1 MAKRFFTDEG
11 LSALVDNVKAYTDG
25 AISSVEASIPD
36 SLSDLS
42 SDATHRTV
50 TDTEKS
56 AWNAKSNFSGNYND
70 LTNKPSIPSIEGLAT
85 ITYVDQA
92 DANKVDKV
100 SGKGLSTNDYTTAD
114 KNKLSNIEAGAQV
127 NTVTGVKGNSESTYR
142 TGNINITKANI
153 GLGNVDNTA
162 DSAKSVKH
170 ATSADSATS
179 ATKDAS
185 GNTITS
191 TYETKTASDEKLASA
206 KSYTDEKIG
215 LLMNNSSEAVDSIM
229 ELAAAMEE
237 HVDVMD
243 ALEEAIGKKADKDHS
258 HTITANDADDDVVV
272 LAGESGT
279 NSVKYTASH
288 AKKGPSAGYTSG
300 NDKTSIGGSGA
311 SGTIKIPQITV
322 DAYGH
327 VTAAADE
334 SVTITMPTLP
344 TIDDTLS
351 DSSTNP
357 VQNKVVKAAV
367 DGKAKTSHAS
377 SATTYGVGTTSNYGH
392 VKISNGDVDS
402 VATANGLAAGMDHI
416 HSSYVNQNAFSNV
429 KIGSTTVAADSATDT
444 IELVG
449 SNVTLTPDAT
459 NDKVT
464 IGITKDNVVAALG
477 YTPPTSDTNTNYY
490 HQTGSWNGLTYTA
503 SAQGGAPELKLTIPT
518 GTSST
523 TVAIGNHT
531 HTVDSSLS
539 ATSTNPVQNKAVKAA
554 LDGKAA
560 SSHNQASNTINAM
573 TGYSK
578 PSSTSAI
585 STGDSLNAAIGKLE
599 KALDGKGTSNL
610 QIGTTSSTAAAGNHT
625 HSGYAPAYTCGT
637 TDLTEGSS
645 TLATGTLYFYY

>member
-1 MAKRFFTDEG
+1 MSKQYLSYDG
-11 LSALVDNVKAYTDG
+11 L
-25 AISSVEASIPD
+25 
-36 SLSDLS
+36 
-42 SDATHRTV
+42 
-50 TDTEKS
+50 
-56 AWNAKSNFSGNYND
+56 
-70 LTNKPSIPSIEGLAT
+70 
-85 ITYVDQA
+85 ITYNTLIQA
-92 DANKVDKV
+92 KIDEVAEAKVDKV
-100 SGKGLSTNDYTTAD
+100 DGKGLSTNDYTTSEKD
-114 KNKLSNIEAGAQV
+114 KLSGIETGAQV
-127 NTVTGVKGNSESTYR
+127 NTVTGVKGNSESSYR
-142 TGNINITKANI
+142 TGDINITKANI
-153 GLGNVDNTA
+153 GLGSVDNTA
-162 DSAKSVKH
+162 DSAKNVKY
-170 ATSADSATS
+170 ATSAGS
-179 ATKDAS
+179 ATKATQDAS
-185 GNTITS
+185 GNVITS
-191 TYETKTASDEKLASA
+191 TYETKADADTKLDNA

-229 ELAAAMEE
+229 ELASAMEE

-402 VATANGLAAGMDHI
+402 VATASGLAAGMDHT

-464 IGITKDNVVAALG
+464 IGITKDNVIAALG
-477 YTPPTSDTNTNYY
+477 YTPPTTDTNSY
-490 HQTGSWNGLTYTA
+490 HSTGSWSGLTYTA
-503 SAQGGAPELKLTIPT
+503 TAHGDAPELKFTIP
-518 GTSST
+518 
-523 TVAIGNHT
+523 
-531 HTVDSSLS
+531 VDSSLS
-539 ATSTNPVQNKAVKAA
+539 DTSTNPVQNKVVQAA
-554 LDGKAA
+554 LDGKAS
-560 SSHNQASNTINAM
+560 SSHGNHVPATETANNAKFLRNDNTWQTVTPANIGAA
-573 TGYSK
+573 TSSHTHDDRYYTETEIDSK
-578 PSSTSAI
+578 VSTLNSAI
-585 STGDSLNAAIGKLE
+585 GGKADGSHTHAIG
-599 KALDGKGTSNL
+599 AITNL
-610 QIGTTSSTAAAGNHT
+610 QSTLDEKLAKSGGTLTGVLTAQNNTSYTTKQVRNITLSTAEPTSSDGANGDIWIVYEA
-625 HSGYAPAYTCGT
+625 
-637 TDLTEGSS
+637 
-645 TLATGTLYFYY
+645 